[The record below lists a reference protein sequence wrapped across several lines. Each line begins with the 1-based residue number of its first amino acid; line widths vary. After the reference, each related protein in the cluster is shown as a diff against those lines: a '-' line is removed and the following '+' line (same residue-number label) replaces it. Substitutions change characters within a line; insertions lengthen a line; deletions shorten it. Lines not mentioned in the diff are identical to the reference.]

1 MYLIVVLESMRVSC
15 NNTANRCKLRFVMTR
30 GCEKSTHPSRPCA
43 RIHDPRSGGQMATEF
58 RSGPRRRQ
66 GFRRS
71 SRRRSAAHSRW
82 CGSLRPVD
90 AVDVIRASNITDQ
103 DLKSGCT
110 FTKPAPQPGSR
121 SEQPPARCATLV
133 DVPCKL
139 HDSCMICNMLYVP
152 CELLVLLLSTVA
164 TWYFA

>member
-1 MYLIVVLESMRVSC
+1 MRVSC
-15 NNTANRCKLRFVMTR
+15 NNTANRCVSCDLFDARG
-30 GCEKSTHPSRPCA
+30 GCEKYTIIPSSRMRA
-43 RIHDPRSGGQMATEF
+43 HPRSGGQMATEF

-90 AVDVIRASNITDQ
+90 AVDVIRASNITVPR
-103 DLKSGCT
+103 LKVGLYIHKAHT
-110 FTKPAPQPGSR
+110 PATGSR